1 MLTSSADFSQ
11 VDSTVIHM
19 SRRLKS
25 AGITVHAC
33 VYEKNMSMI
42 IE

>member
-1 MLTSSADFSQ
+1 MFTSSADFSQ

-25 AGITVHAC
+25 AGITVHVC
-33 VYEKNMSMI
+33 KKESMS